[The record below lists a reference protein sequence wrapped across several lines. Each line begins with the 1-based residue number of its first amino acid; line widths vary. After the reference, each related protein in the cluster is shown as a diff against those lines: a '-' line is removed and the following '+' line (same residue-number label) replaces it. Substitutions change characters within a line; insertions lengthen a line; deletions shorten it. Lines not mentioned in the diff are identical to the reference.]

1 MMVSVEAR
9 ATSPALVAHDAACIA
24 ISATGALGPFAAN
37 HASSAGAR
45 SAFTSTGAAMAA
57 ADSDTAATQREIVV
71 RIKRGDSSQEN
82 S

>member
-24 ISATGALGPFAAN
+24 ISATGALGPFAGN
-37 HASSAGAR
+37 HANSAGAR
-45 SAFTSTGAAMAA
+45 SEFRSTGAAMAA

-71 RIKRGDSSQEN
+71 RIRNKN
-82 S
+82 